1 MRGIAM
7 DDDYANYIKKITYDD
22 DFNNVFECSH
32 TRIDNTHK
40 VVDFGSPAELLM
52 SISMENTG
60 TRFYDD
66 SSCFDSIYELGK
78 LLKIDEQKLE
88 GDALLL
94 EEVKHISKW
103 LEYNA
108 YPYRSILII
117 PNFVYDCVQLYSI
130 YEAHIWVIK
139 IRKNIKDIANSFS
152 KTKTDNPELN
162 NLIDYLDYL
171 KNNTM
176 NFGEEIYYILDSPKY
191 KSYKE
196 LLSQSIID
204 FKNNRNNNESI
215 LFNKKKLEEFI
226 EQTTLF
232 LIDYVE
238 EKISINKGEF
248 LISTQKINHNYD
260 TTQNMIRYANS
271 IVGIAYNRLLLN
283 LTAYDTEKKEI
294 CCVRDCANTFDKA
307 RNNHHWC
314 PIHQQERKNA
324 WRKNNKTNSKKEK
337 NN

>member
-1 MRGIAM
+1 MRGNTM
-7 DDDYANYIKKITYDD
+7 NDDYTKYIIKITYDD
-22 DFNNVFECSH
+22 EFNDKFECPH

-40 VVDFGSPAELLM
+40 VVDCGSPAELLM

-60 TRFYDD
+60 TKYYKD

-78 LLKIDEQKLE
+78 LLKKDEQKLK
-88 GDALLL
+88 GDTLLL

-103 LEYNA
+103 LECNE
-108 YPYRSILII
+108 YPYKSINII

-130 YEAHIWVIK
+130 YEAHIWVNK
-139 IRKNIKDIANSFS
+139 IRKNINIIANSFS

-162 NLIDYLDYL
+162 KLIDYLDYL

-176 NFGEEIYYILDSPKY
+176 NFGKRINNILDSSKY
-191 KSYKE
+191 ESYGE
-196 LLSQSIID
+196 LLSQSILD

-226 EQTTLF
+226 EQTAVF
-232 LIDYVE
+232 LTDYVE
-238 EKISINKGEF
+238 EKININKEEF
-248 LISTQKINHNYD
+248 LISTQKINYNFD

-271 IVGIAYNRLLLN
+271 IVGIAYNKLLLN
-283 LTAYDTEKKEI
+283 LTAYYTEEKEI
-294 CCVRDCANTFDKA
+294 CCVRDCSNTFDKTKS
-307 RNNHHWC
+307 NHQWC
-314 PIHQQERKNA
+314 QIHQQARKNA
-324 WRKNNKTNSKKEK
+324 WRKNNNNKKEK